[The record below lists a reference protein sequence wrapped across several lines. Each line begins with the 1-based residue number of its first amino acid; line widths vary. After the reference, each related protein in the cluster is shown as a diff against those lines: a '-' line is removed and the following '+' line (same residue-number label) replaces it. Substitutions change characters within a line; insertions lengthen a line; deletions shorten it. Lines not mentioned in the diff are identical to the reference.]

1 MLQRKI
7 IKQQGSWAQ
16 NSIICPGLLKTG
28 ITAVL
33 KSQTSGN
40 IFNIKYRIVELSSSS
55 PGHAFSTRAAW
66 AKFFFFFGV
75 SFLYVTFGFD
85 ANIFCKYWTYFV
97 LIRTA
102 EQKYCLDCSNINT
115 FFLVVSDWSFIKKK
129 SYKHLLSSDFLGI
142 KFLSRIF

>member
-1 MLQRKI
+1 MSKDTWNAFPPKYCKCIGQEQFLLDMLQRKI

-66 AKFFFFFGV
+66 AKFFFFLVFLSCRWRLALMRI
-75 SFLYVTFGFD
+75 SF
-85 ANIFCKYWTYFV
+85 ANIELILYWLELQNRNIA
-97 LIRTA
+97 LIA
-102 EQKYCLDCSNINT
+102 
-115 FFLVVSDWSFIKKK
+115 
-129 SYKHLLSSDFLGI
+129 
-142 KFLSRIF
+142 RI